1 MTKRKQRVE
10 FTEWELAVAQQAA
23 RRIGPRWDGIE
34 TDDVY
39 GDLCLWLMENYRHVL
54 RYRGLGKE
62 GRAKFAASLYRRANG
77 YCSSQA
83 RKMVIE
89 TLDSPDTDDLYTQK
103 EVEVVLALMLNGQQ
117 ELAASAGHDVWSRMA
132 DVASAWTSLKPA
144 DKKLLAMRYGKDMQF
159 DAVGR
164 ELGIE
169 PDAARMR
176 VGRAIERLRLRA
188 SQSWAVPQ
196 SKGRLSNVS
205 ATRVTRD
212 QELG

>member
-1 MTKRKQRVE
+1 MTKRKKKFE
-10 FTEWELAVAQQAA
+10 LTEWELAVAEQAA

-34 TDDVY
+34 SDDVY
-39 GDLCLWLMENYRHVL
+39 GDLCLWLIENYRHVE
-54 RYRGLGKE
+54 RYRGMGKE

-83 RKMVIE
+83 RKMVID
-89 TLDSPDTDDLYTQK
+89 TLSTPHTDDMYTQR
-103 EVEVVLALMLNGQQ
+103 EVEVVLTLMLNGQQ
-117 ELAASAGHDVWSRMA
+117 ELAASAGHEVWTRMA

-144 DKKLLAMRYGKDMQF
+144 DKDLLSMRYGKDMQF
-159 DAVGR
+159 VPIGK

-196 SKGRLSNVS
+196 SRGRLSNSS